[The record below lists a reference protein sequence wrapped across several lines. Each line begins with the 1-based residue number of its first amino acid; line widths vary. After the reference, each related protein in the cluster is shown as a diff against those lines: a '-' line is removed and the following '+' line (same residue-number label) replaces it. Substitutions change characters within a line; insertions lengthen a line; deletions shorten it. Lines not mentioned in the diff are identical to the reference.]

1 MNLFQQNKYQKV
13 KKTQV
18 KVLNKNQKQWAKMR
32 ILKQEKTKKSI
43 WKFTNRIMI
52 AFSSKTIKRA

>member
-1 MNLFQQNKYQKV
+1 MNFFQQNKYQKV
-13 KKTQV
+13 KKIQV
-18 KVLNKNQKQWAKMR
+18 KVLNKNQKQWATIR

-43 WKFTNRIMI
+43 WKFTNLIMI

>member
-1 MNLFQQNKYQKV
+1 MNLFLQNKYQKV

-18 KVLNKNQKQWAKMR
+18 KVLNKNHKQWALMR
-32 ILKQEKTKKSI
+32 ILKQEKTKKST

-52 AFSSKTIKRA
+52 AFSSKTIKKA

>member
-1 MNLFQQNKYQKV
+1 MNLFQKNKYQKV
-13 KKTQV
+13 KKIQV
-18 KVLNKNQKQWAKMR
+18 KVLNKNHKQWATTR